1 MLARL
6 DPSFRSSLA
15 LLRTGASLLRMT
27 SHLVRLAKPD
37 DGAAVAEIYRPA
49 VVERATSFEI
59 DPPDAQAMATR
70 IESCLVRF
78 PWLVAEK
85 EGAVVG
91 YAYASAHRTRPAYQW
106 SVDVSAYVSNRAHRQ
121 AIGRT
126 LYEAL
131 FRVLAL
137 QGFRNAY
144 AGVTVPN
151 EASEGFHR
159 ALGFTPVGI
168 YRGVGYKLG
177 RWHDVLWLER
187 ALASRDDTPP
197 VPTIDLALLAR
208 SPLLDAAIA
217 GKPTPRFRLATDAHV
232 PAVRRLIDTSVRGLS
247 EPLYSGQQI
256 DSALRYLFGPDSRLI
271 ADGTYYVA
279 EVDGE
284 VIAAGGWSRRQ
295 TLHGGDQ
302 FKNGDDPLIDPDRE
316 PARLRAFFVDPR
328 WARRGIGG
336 LMFHICSTAARA
348 AGFRALELTATLP
361 GEQLYATLGFAVVER
376 GSVSMPDGVTLETA
390 LMRRSLTATPSESR

>member
-1 MLARL
+1 VLARL
-6 DPSFRSSLA
+6 DPSFVRSSLA
-15 LLRTGASLLRMT
+15 LLRMT
-27 SHLVRLAKPD
+27 FHLIRLAKPD

-59 DPPDAQAMATR
+59 NPPDAEAMATR

-78 PWLVAEK
+78 PWLVAE
-85 EGAVVG
+85 EDGEVTG

-106 SVDVSAYVSNRAHRQ
+106 SVDVSAYVSNRAHRR
-121 AIGRT
+121 AIGRS

-144 AGVTVPN
+144 AGITMPN

-187 ALASRDDTPP
+187 ALVPLDDTPP

-217 GKPTPRFRLATDAHV
+217 GKPTPRFRLATDGDV

-271 ADGTYYVA
+271 ADGTYYLA

-302 FKNGDDPLIDPDRE
+302 FKHGDDPLIDPDRE

-348 AGFRALELTATLP
+348 AGFSALELTATLP

>member
-1 MLARL
+1 MI
-6 DPSFRSSLA
+6 
-15 LLRTGASLLRMT
+15 
-27 SHLVRLAKPD
+27 RLAAPN
-37 DGAAVAEIYRPA
+37 DGAAAAEIYRPA
-49 VVERATSFEI
+49 VVDRATSFET
-59 DPPDAQAMATR
+59 DPPDAEAMATR
-70 IESCLVRF
+70 IESCLARF
-78 PWLVAEK
+78 PWLVAEEK
-85 EGAVVG
+85 GTVVG
-91 YAYASAHRTRPAYQW
+91 YAYASPHRTRPAYQW
-106 SVDVSAYVSNRAHRQ
+106 SVEVSAYVSDSAQGRG
-121 AIGRT
+121 IGRA

-144 AGVTVPN
+144 AGITLPN

-159 ALGFTPVGI
+159 ALGFTTVGLF
-168 YRGVGYKLG
+168 RHVGFKLG

-187 ALASRDDTPP
+187 ALVPRDDTAP

-217 GKPTPRFRLATDAHV
+217 GKPTPRFRLASDADV
-232 PAVRRLIDTSVRGLS
+232 PAVRGLIETSVRGLS
-247 EPLYSGQQI
+247 EPLYSRQQV
-256 DSALRYLFGPDSRLI
+256 DSALRYLLGPDSQLI
-271 ADGTYYVA
+271 ADGTYYLADV
-279 EVDGE
+279 EGE
-284 VIAAGGWSRRQ
+284 VIASGGWSRRQ

-302 FKNGDDPLIDPDRE
+302 FKHGDDPLIDPARE

-348 AGFRALELTATLP
+348 AGFRELELTATLP

-376 GSVSMPDGVTLETA
+376 GAVTMPDGVALETA
-390 LMRRSLTATPSESR
+390 LMRRSLPATPPGSR